1 MKIIVGLHLLLA
13 ASAALADEPAWTKA
27 RQQAPQR
34 GMIYEYY
41 DVKNKPWVQGE
52 GLDTMHDGAWFAVA
66 MVNAYRA
73 TGDSFYKEFLTKRQL
88 PWEQAEFLPARR

>member
-52 GLDTMHDGAWFAVA
+52 GLDTMHDGAVDFRSRRQVRWGS
-66 MVNAYRA
+66 R
-73 TGDSFYKEFLTKRQL
+73 SLTT
-88 PWEQAEFLPARR
+88 